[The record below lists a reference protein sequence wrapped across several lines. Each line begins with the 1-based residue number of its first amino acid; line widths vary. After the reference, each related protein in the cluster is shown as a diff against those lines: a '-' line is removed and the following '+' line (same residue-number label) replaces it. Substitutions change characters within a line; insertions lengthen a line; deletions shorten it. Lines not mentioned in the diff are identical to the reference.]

1 MDILV
6 SSNLE
11 RLLYS
16 ICGSDTQVA
25 GYMKDLS
32 ETGKYTVDGQ
42 IKASLAADFAAG
54 FCDDTQ
60 TKAAIGEMFREKD
73 YLMDTHT
80 AVAYKVLCDYRAVM
94 PRKMP
99 TVVVSTASP
108 FKFCDS
114 VLSALGEETEAP
126 ALSL

>member
-94 PRKMP
+94 PRKCLP
-99 TVVVSTASP
+99 LWFPRRAPSSSATASFP
-108 FKFCDS
+108 HWERRPK
-114 VLSALGEETEAP
+114 P
-126 ALSL
+126 RH